1 MAVSDCKKNKEET
14 KNKTTAMDKVNDQ
27 YKWGEIGKKS
37 KD

>member
-14 KNKTTAMDKVNDQ
+14 KNKATATDKVNDQ
-27 YKWGEIGKKS
+27 YKWGKTVKKS